1 MRLLTKFIQNF
12 FSLFGL
18 IVKRKKNHYDSKK
31 NFFQS
36 LKYNKINSLIDV
48 GAHEGNFIIDILK
61 KIPNMKVISFEPV
74 NSSFNILNKN
84 SEKYNNWKTYPYALG
99 NIDQKTEINISDY
112 SEANSFLTIT
122 NELINFRPELKIKD
136 KEVIQCKKLDNFFDE
151 IKVYEKPI
159 MLKIDT
165 QGYDLEVLK
174 GAKETLKIIDFLFI
188 EASTAKVYENQPLF
202 SDIINFVEKE
212 NFKVWSVDRLM
223 GNRKTGQTF
232 QVDILFSKSFVD

>member
-1 MRLLTKFIQNF
+1 MNF
-12 FSLFGL
+12 FIKFTQKFFLLFGL
-18 IVKRKKNHYDSKK
+18 IVKRKKNYYDAKK

-36 LKYNKINSLIDV
+36 LKYNKINSIIDV
-48 GAHEGNFIIDILK
+48 GAHEGNFMIEIIK

-74 NSSFNILNKN
+74 KSSFKILNKN
-84 SEKYNNWKTYPYALG
+84 SEKYHNWKTYPYALG
-99 NIDQKTEINISDY
+99 NMEQKTEINLSDY

-122 NELINFRPELKIKD
+122 NELINFRPELKIIG
-136 KEVIQCKKLDNFFDE
+136 KEVIHCKKLDNFFEE
-151 IKVYEKPI
+151 IKFCEKPI

-188 EASTAKVYENQPLF
+188 EVSTAKVYENQPLF